1 VLTLAGFAALFVAGY
16 CPPPG
21 ERVIVFVQGLY
32 TELQDGRTGLGPLG
46 EHRFATLRQAFRNAG
61 FPDERLL
68 DFSYEGGAADESGR
82 WIPEDY
88 DCLDTDRP
96 VTDSV
101 DRLDAMLR
109 TYRAA
114 HPRAGF
120 VLVGHSLGGYIAFE
134 LAEREAA
141 RRDKV
146 GLSAVVTID
155 APLLGA
161 SADKRAVLDLV
172 ACDGKTY
179 AAGADL
185 VRLAT
190 GPGLRDAQLEAAA
203 AIRADGIRLATL
215 GNASDCL
222 YYPAPCGLP
231 GEFTDDRET
240 QVIEGA
246 DLVLYEAISSG
257 PFESH
262 EVATVYPPFVDA
274 VVRFAGPP

>member
-1 VLTLAGFAALFVAGY
+1 MFAAIFVAGY

-32 TELQDGRTGLGPLG
+32 TGMENGRTSVGPLG

-68 DFSYEGGAADESGR
+68 DFSYNGGLVDESGR
-82 WIPEDY
+82 WAPDDY

-96 VTDSV
+96 TAESV
-101 DRLDAMLR
+101 DRLDEMLR
-109 TYRAA
+109 AYRRA
-114 HPRAGF
+114 HPKAGF

-134 LAEREAA
+134 LAEREAQ
-141 RRDKV
+141 RSDKV

-161 SADKRAVLDLV
+161 NADKQAVLDLV
-172 ACDGKTY
+172 GCDGKTY

-185 VRLAT
+185 VRLAVD
-190 GPGLRDAQLEAAA
+190 PSLRDAQLAAA
-203 AIRADGIRLATL
+203 AALRADGIRLATL

-222 YYPAPCGLP
+222 YYPTPCGLP
-231 GEFTDDRET
+231 GEFADDRET
-240 QVIEGA
+240 QIIESA
-246 DLVLYEAISSG
+246 DLALYEAIRSG

-262 EVATVYPPFVDA
+262 EIATVYAPYVDA
-274 VVRFAGPP
+274 IVKFAGPP